1 MPLRLYRLRG
11 RLFLL
16 RSAFSRRATPLQP
29 PSLRGAETQDPVT
42 QLRRDGVAIAP
53 ALHPAC
59 VDSIYRYA
67 VSGACHAWRG
77 RHPFR
82 ITDIE
87 NGRLLDGT
95 AVAVADVH
103 APEACPAV
111 ARTARDPALLAV
123 AERYLGRPPMRV
135 LPRLFWSPVS
145 DLPDEE
151 RRRCG
156 QTIDFHYDIEAT
168 RSLYLF
174 YYIAGGTEGAG
185 AHTVIPGSHLSKPL
199 SMVFGR
205 AFQLETKVLAHYGP
219 GAPTR
224 LEGAPGFGFFEDP
237 ACLHKATRPTTAP
250 RLCLQLRYL

>member
-1 MPLRLYRLRG
+1 MPFHLYRLRG
-11 RLFLL
+11 RLSLL
-16 RSAFSRRATPLQP
+16 RSTLR
-29 PSLRGAETQDPVT
+29 RGAMPQSPSGSRPGEQDRVT
-42 QLRRDGVAIAP
+42 QLRRDGVAAAP
-53 ALHPAC
+53 ALPPAR

-67 VSGACHAWRG
+67 ASGPCLAWRS
-77 RHPFR
+77 RRPFR

-87 NGRLLDGT
+87 NGRLPDGT

-123 AERYLGRPPMRV
+123 AERYLGRPPGHV

-156 QTIDFHYDIEAT
+156 QTIDFHYDIEDT

-174 YYIAGGTEGAG
+174 YYIAGGTEDAG

-199 SMVFGR
+199 SMVLGR
-205 AFQLETKVLAHYGP
+205 AFQREAKVLAHYGA
-219 GAPTR
+219 GLATC
-224 LEGAPGFGFFEDP
+224 LEGGPGFGFFEDP